1 MRKNV
6 LIQQLQD
13 GYTVQ
18 WRPKGNSMTPKIKS
32 GELVTVEPCKLEDVK
47 KGDVVYCKV
56 NGRVYLHLAKKVGDD
71 GRILIANN
79 HGHDNGWSRTIYGKL
94 TKVEE

>member
-18 WRPKGNSMTPKIKS
+18 WRPKGQSMTPRIKS
-32 GELVTVEPCKLEDVK
+32 GQLVTVEPAKLEDVK

-56 NGRVYLHLAKKVGDD
+56 NGRVYLHLAKKIGDD
-71 GRILIANN
+71 GRVLITNN
-79 HGHDNGWSRTIYGKL
+79 HGYENGWTKIIYGKL